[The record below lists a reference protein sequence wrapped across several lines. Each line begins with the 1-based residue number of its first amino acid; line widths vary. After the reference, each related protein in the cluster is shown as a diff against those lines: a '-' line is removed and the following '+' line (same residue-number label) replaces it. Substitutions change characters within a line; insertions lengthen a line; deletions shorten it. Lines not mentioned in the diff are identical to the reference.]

1 MEKNKLIGPLRVCVS
16 PYRILFVHNWNVIW
30 LTNTGFCPKFHA
42 NYKQQS
48 NRHRNHFLTY
58 MFVCLFR
65 LVCRRFSFF
74 SHFFHRAICYFYP
87 CQAIYSLPITFLF
100 FSITILTLLMNVTT
114 AATTTTTMK
123 EIPHLVV
130 FFSPLLCFFP
140 HSLTLELLLFFNGHY
155 VLMYSSKFV
164 AKQSPYLFNSDQF
177 GQHIQHVN
185 HKPHCRL
192 SFGLY

>member
-30 LTNTGFCPKFHA
+30 LTNTGFCPKIHA

-65 LVCRRFSFF
+65 LVCRRF

-114 AATTTTTMK
+114 ATTTTTTMK

-130 FFSPLLCFFP
+130 FFSPLLSVSFL
-140 HSLTLELLLFFNGHY
+140 SLSLSNCCYF
-155 VLMYSSKFV
+155 LMAIMF
-164 AKQSPYLFNSDQF
+164 
-177 GQHIQHVN
+177 
-185 HKPHCRL
+185 
-192 SFGLY
+192 